1 MSAHIT
7 ADNEEKAS
15 LTRLVKIEKL
25 NKLNIEVVA
34 KFPVVLFRRVPVSP
48 CETQVRLEVV
58 ILRLSGAHENK
69 FVEWEASRCLR
80 YRRPNKFVCREPE
93 GVFHCTNR
101 SSWVAAMTAIPN
113 IRWDATLA

>member
-1 MSAHIT
+1 M
-7 ADNEEKAS
+7 KF
-15 LTRLVKIEKL
+15 
-25 NKLNIEVVA
+25 EVVA